1 MPPPPVQQYRLL
13 IGKVPGMVQDVKE
26 PCLSHPLDLK
36 VNELCGI
43 RAQYSFRGTQLTC
56 YTVDVATAPTTMLWA
71 PLLLVLVLSLRRLDS
86 GWLVET
92 TL

>member
-1 MPPPPVQQYRLL
+1 
-13 IGKVPGMVQDVKE
+13 MVQDVKE

-43 RAQYSFRGTQLTC
+43 REQYSFRGTQLTC
-56 YTVDVATAPTTMLWA
+56 YTVDVATAPTTMLWT